1 MSLTPTSGLLDSPLS
16 LKVESLEPGVPVAI
30 QINVVDVSGRAW
42 VARSK
47 ARADD
52 DGVVERNVSPVLAG
66 LRIASG
72 KQQSSFFDEGLF
84 PPAGL
89 KLRIS
94 AATGGEAI
102 GVVTATRRLRDPLVE
117 IQQLTLAEDGI
128 VARYWTRPE
137 ASRRTPIVLL
147 GGSEGGYYR
156 DTVAS
161 LLAAHGYPVLQLAYF
176 GVAGLPS
183 RLERIP
189 LEYVHRAVL
198 WLRNQPVV
206 DAERLTLVG
215 GSRGAEL
222 ALLVASRFP
231 SLVFAVAAY
240 APSSVVN
247 RAVESDAPAWT
258 HQGRPVPYLS
268 GREGFTP
275 TPTNEPQA
283 VIPVERIRGR
293 ILLVS
298 AVADEVWPSASFALA
313 IVDRLN
319 AHGRANVTSLTSHDA
334 GHGVVAAIPY
344 LSLPGGIDP
353 GSDARA
359 RTAAWFKLLDWLELP
374 RLSD

>member
-1 MSLTPTSGLLDSPLS
+1 M
-16 LKVESLEPGVPVAI
+16 
-30 QINVVDVSGRAW
+30 
-42 VARSK
+42 
-47 ARADD
+47 
-52 DGVVERNVSPVLAG
+52 
-66 LRIASG
+66 
-72 KQQSSFFDEGLF
+72 
-84 PPAGL
+84 
-89 KLRIS
+89 
-94 AATGGEAI
+94 
-102 GVVTATRRLRDPLVE
+102 E

-128 VARYWTRPE
+128 VARYWTRSE

-206 DAERLTLVG
+206 DSERLTLVG